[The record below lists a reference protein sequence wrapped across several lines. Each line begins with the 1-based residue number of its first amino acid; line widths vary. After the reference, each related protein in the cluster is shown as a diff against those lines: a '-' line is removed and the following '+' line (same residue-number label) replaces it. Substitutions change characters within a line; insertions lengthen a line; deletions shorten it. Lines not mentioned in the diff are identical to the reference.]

1 MRSSSH
7 ARQRSFDLA
16 IQMHGDGRATNVFTA
31 ALGASRWG
39 GLSRVFTPGGSTVL
53 VDDAAHEADRC
64 VEAVRAVEIDITPG
78 PGGFAVE
85 PTDRA
90 PAAVGSGPVRGGSC
104 GRQPP

>member
-1 MRSSSH
+1 MRSWSQ
-7 ARQRSFDLA
+7 RQRSFDLA

-64 VEAVRAVEIDITPG
+64 VEAVRAVGLTSRLALAASP
-78 PGGFAVE
+78 VE

-90 PAAVGSGPVRGGSC
+90 PALGRRRRTFRGGSC
-104 GRQPP
+104 GWQPP